1 MEAKKRA
8 SYAFFAASP
17 LGMEVWMSLLSVG
30 YSIDTGVFFFF
41 FFRVVTP
48 CHVALDMI
56 FVGPR
61 GFMY

>member
-41 FFRVVTP
+41 FF
-48 CHVALDMI
+48 
-56 FVGPR
+56 F
-61 GFMY
+61 FE